1 MADNKMEKSIKEAIG
16 KSLNEFNKRIGMAKL
31 IKDNKNQDRI
41 LKGILSQVNDEN
53 IEKTEKSNVITL
65 DNSTDGIVELQEIKG
80 DTNVNVSK
88 MEKEIPIT
96 HVIDDKNG
104 NVISLDGITEGAINI
119 DDIQGNTMVN
129 CNKDTDKELILMPN
143 LETNGY
149 SNITLTEGIDGGK
162 VDVSLEGNTMVN
174 VCDQEE
180 SIAITKS
187 YTVETGNYIALQGE
201 YDGKCRPNVYGNTL
215 VNLAGNSNLWEVG
228 CSGDKNTD
236 YTITS
241 TDAQGI
247 VINKLTDNIDYL
259 YFRKRI
265 DPSLFKPNTTYTI
278 IFNCSKA
285 YRVGVISGNTA
296 ETILPLSPCNDGYN
310 AITLASTDLSTITGK
325 NVIYAYLGVNKS
337 YIGIAKAS
345 DFILL
350 EGDYTNKPIPDY
362 FTGMKSSFED
372 KLVPIPLISGDW
384 GIYGGST
391 YTREDIDNGIS
402 ATLTSAGSI
411 VVTKKYNVDGN
422 VLKDNT
428 TYTFVFD
435 VNTNL
440 PYLFYSFSNGTVF
453 TIDTGTPDRTDYS
466 NGYTRVV
473 VKKTTTTNCT
483 NIVIGYHA
491 TNTTIG
497 QYINVKNLF
506 VLEGDYTNY
515 DFTDYDSTKV
525 GKYKVDYKVT
535 GKNKCPIEN
544 KTITIKGNT
553 TQIGSNDGSVLYKN
567 IDISNLKGQYYF
579 SGKYTINNNT
589 CDTRLLLSK
598 KPLTKSV
605 HNDCYL
611 EATNSGGV
619 ELGVG
624 IVDLTNYKYATIT
637 TGNLITDLTVNTDYQ
652 CILKDIQLEEG
663 TTATTYEPYKESI
676 KTLYLNSP
684 LLEGDTIEQSGNNI
698 IHNHRYKEVVLDG
711 MENNLRAN
719 GEDELTNTYRF
730 ILTDINNLKLNQ
742 NPICD
747 KYVSTIYNSKNDYEC
762 IMIGGSRDIHFRISK
777 NKLTDFSINAFR
789 KYLQSNPI
797 TVVYELATPTQEI
810 ISSNNNLLLDSY
822 TNGHLDVNTVVP
834 IDKVEFKSYG
844 KFLKYLYPSTEYTI
858 QFESDN
864 NGILNALALN
874 DYNTLANL
882 NIVKGINKFTISTS
896 DTIKSNYL
904 YIDGIGFNASKIVVT
919 PKVDNDFGY
928 FKGMKSVGECEG
940 NKIEILSR
948 NKNLF
953 DSNNITK
960 NKYITGQVG
969 THQYGDYGDSIYTN
983 VSDYMPV
990 KQGKVYIFSY
1000 EYETLSNVGERA
1012 YCYYDNNKNIIIP
1025 KIDTIYDVS
1034 KKSTTY
1040 TPQQDGY
1047 IKIAYDKNCTN
1058 IQFEQSDVKT
1068 SYSSY
1073 AINKKE
1079 ILLTEPLRG
1088 LPNGVKDKYVIIDGK
1103 WYIERNCGS
1112 VTLDGSEYWG
1122 LAMDTSL
1129 TSVFYTRKIAGV
1141 NLSTTNKNLATPV
1154 LSLQFPYAN
1163 IDIGQSKGD
1172 TEGIY
1177 TAFDGNLCISI
1188 TKAKL
1193 STNDSSGLKSWLQ
1206 SNPVKAIYQLAQPSY
1221 EPIDYNP
1228 FEVYTDTTHISN
1240 NSTIPCNMVI
1250 KNTGFNC
1257 ILKPNTKYTV
1267 SSNNGLSTVTT
1278 KDSIGDSVLRFYNK
1292 DTSKITKMNK
1302 VLVLEGDY
1310 VTGNPPIPAFFEGM
1324 ESAFEQE
1331 LVTDENDEHYGKYK
1345 VNVKAVGKNVFDGK
1359 LEIGTINIGNGQN
1372 VVYNTEIRSTNY
1384 TSIKPNTQ
1392 YTFSCNPNNYYA
1404 FRWYDKNKNYLGEL
1418 TAVTM
1423 TNGKIFTTPLNAH
1436 YLRFKSI
1443 STDTTVKI
1451 QIEQGIKATEYEPYK
1466 ENNITFYINEPLR
1479 GVGDIKDKV
1488 YVKEDKVVVERNCGS
1503 VTFDG
1508 SSDEYIDIMH
1518 EAVKNKTTEFRC
1530 GRLNKEHK
1538 SINIICNKFINNKS
1552 LWSATTEGFFGF
1564 ENAKYFIDFRISNNK
1579 LLSVDIKGFRQYL
1592 QNNPTTVVYQLAT
1605 PTYEEVEYSNNRL
1618 TLNTYNNSTLFYNS
1632 NIPIS
1637 NTSFKPLWE
1646 ELIYIKN
1653 STTYYIQF
1661 NAVGNGN
1668 VVVNL
1673 GGTELTT
1680 TITEGYNKIEIT
1692 TPNNS
1697 TNLLTIDGQGIK
1709 ISKVVVSEALCS
1721 GYYKGLQS
1729 CFEEHMEN
1737 GKYVCVIR
1745 GISLDGNKVN
1755 GIKFYL
1761 NEPLRGIGDIKDRLC
1776 IKDGKLMVER
1786 KFSSFTFDGSEDENW
1801 SSTGFG
1807 GHATR
1812 NTFEIALANT
1822 NGYIRLTPGISSSFN
1837 NELIE
1842 GLPVND
1848 NAFRIVTEVNGDS
1861 YFLFTPSTDIIPY
1874 RDINKWKKYLQQNPV
1889 KVVYQLA
1896 TPIYEEV
1903 TNEYGLP
1910 IILEG
1915 YENGIVYVDSSVTP
1929 TTSIKYTSNNKVP
1942 ATLSNVDNLNTTTQN
1957 DINNNIVTYMMDIDM
1972 MLTEMEMDD
1981 SASSVMSLSDSDD
1994 NNQNHD
2000 SSHSNIL
2007 DRMNKEDRI
2016 KYQDNTTKM
2025 LEKVIKGKSLTK
2037 EENINRIDLYLS
2049 EGKIRNEQSNYL
2061 KELLKGVE

>member
-88 MEKEIPIT
+88 IEKETPIT

-149 SNITLTEGIDGGK
+149 SNVTLTEGIDGGK

-174 VCDQEE
+174 VCDQEDP
-180 SIAITKS
+180 IAITKS
-187 YTVETGNYIALQGE
+187 YTVETGNHVALQGE
-201 YDGKCRPNVYGNTL
+201 YDGKCRPNIYGNTL
-215 VNLAGNSNLWEVG
+215 VNIALAKDSYSCKNGIAQNNRINLVRNLKAGVTYTLIRTISEFSGGLIQEAINFYDMSFYIDGKQAQDHNCQYRGNGQYVSKFTPTKDVTHMDIIIG
-228 CSGDKNTD
+228 M
-236 YTITS
+236 
-241 TDAQGI
+241 
-247 VINKLTDNIDYL
+247 DNIDKDNGIY
-259 YFRKRI
+259 
-265 DPSLFKPNTTYTI
+265 P
-278 IFNCSKA
+278 
-285 YRVGVISGNTA
+285 
-296 ETILPLSPCNDGYN
+296 
-310 AITLASTDLSTITGK
+310 TIT
-325 NVIYAYLGVNKS
+325 I
-337 YIGIAKAS
+337 S
-345 DFILL
+345 DYMIL

-372 KLVPIPLISGDW
+372 KLVPENLNVENLW
-384 GIYGGST
+384 VYST
-391 YTREDIDNGIS
+391 TTFNRWQLDGQL
-402 ATLTSAGSI
+402 LTSTPKTLYNGSGKI
-411 VVTKKYNVDGN
+411 IYFEMNSDIQGTQGTWLSTTPIKPGQTKLLNTPLLRSLQLKESDGWSSSLDLTG
-422 VLKDNT
+422 V
-428 TYTFVFD
+428 
-435 VNTNL
+435 
-440 PYLFYSFSNGTVF
+440 YLV
-453 TIDTGTPDRTDYS
+453 
-466 NGYTRVV
+466 
-473 VKKTTTTNCT
+473 
-483 NIVIGYHA
+483 
-491 TNTTIG
+491 
-497 QYINVKNLF
+497 
-506 VLEGDYTNY
+506 EGDYTNY
-515 DFTDYDSTKV
+515 DFTDYDSTKG

-535 GKNKCPIEN
+535 GKNKFDFN
-544 KTITIKGNT
+544 KLVNKIYN
-553 TQIGSNDGSVLYKN
+553 QP
-567 IDISNLKGQYYF
+567 NLNVVWDRANQQLIF
-579 SGKYTINNNT
+579 SGSTDRKYVIIGEYFHTFEHGKTYTVKNY
-589 CDTRLLLSK
+589 S
-598 KPLTKSV
+598 S
-605 HNDCYL
+605 
-611 EATNSGGV
+611 NSDV
-619 ELGVG
+619 LIQFV
-624 IVDLTNYKYATIT
+624 ISYVNPT
-637 TGNLITDLTVNTDYQ
+637 TGNPVYIVSKNAGATFTYDKSWGEMKVYCQIDD
-652 CILKDIQLEEG
+652 ILDNISNFTIKFQIEEG
-663 TTATTYEPYKESI
+663 ATATDYEPYKEST

-698 IHNHRYKEVVLDG
+698 IHVHRYKEVVLDG
-711 MENNLRAN
+711 SENNLRAN

-789 KYLQSNPI
+789 QYLQQNPI

-810 ISSNNNLLLDSY
+810 ISTNDNLLLDSY
-822 TNGHLDVNTVVP
+822 TNGHLDVDTVVP
-834 IDKVEFKSYG
+834 IDKVEFKGNFNTS
-844 KFLKYLYPSTEYTI
+844 LKYLYPNTEYTI

-864 NGILNALALN
+864 IGKIDRLHLGGTNSDTVNV
-874 DYNTLANL
+874 T
-882 NIVKGINKFTISTS
+882 KGINKYTITTGELSS
-896 DTIKSNYL
+896 KSIVIN
-904 YIDGIGFNASKIVVT
+904 GIGFNASKIVVI

-948 NKNLF
+948 NKNLITGIKNGVVDNYGKENNHATTIIPIDYISVENGETYYF
-953 DSNNITK
+953 SSNFSGYKVVHEYDKDKNFIKYHAIGVSNNYCTLSS
-960 NKYITGQVG
+960 NCKYIKFRYEPSNGETLLNTQLQFEKGAVG
-969 THQYGDYGDSIYTN
+969 TPY
-983 VSDYMPV
+983 VE
-990 KQGKVYIFSY
+990 GKS
-1000 EYETLSNVGERA
+1000 
-1012 YCYYDNNKNIIIP
+1012 
-1025 KIDTIYDVS
+1025 
-1034 KKSTTY
+1034 
-1040 TPQQDGY
+1040 
-1047 IKIAYDKNCTN
+1047 
-1058 IQFEQSDVKT
+1058 
-1068 SYSSY
+1068 
-1073 AINKKE
+1073 NKKE
-1079 ILLTEPLRG
+1079 ILLNEPLRG

-1103 WYIERNCGS
+1103 WYIERN
-1112 VTLDGSEYWG
+1112 
-1122 LAMDTSL
+1122 
-1129 TSVFYTRKIAGV
+1129 IGV
-1141 NLSTTNKNLATPV
+1141 YSMANITDIIYTPV
-1154 LSLQFPYAN
+1154 EQTNPNPSIGFWTVKGAN
-1163 IDIGQSKGD
+1163 DFYK
-1172 TEGIY
+1172 
-1177 TAFDGNLCISI
+1177 L
-1188 TKAKL
+1188 TKYKTN
-1193 STNDSSGLKSWLQ
+1193 TNDNNVCNNLPSTVKYYNVWYDTDSYGLIWSDWFNNNIIGFRDKRFPTAEYKKQALNFFKTVQ
-1206 SNPVKAIYQLAQPSY
+1206 FNFELAQPTY
-1221 EPIDYNP
+1221 EPIEYNP
-1228 FEVYTDTTHISN
+1228 FEVYTDITHISN
-1240 NSTIPCNMVI
+1240 NSNIPCNMVI
-1250 KNTGFNC
+1250 KNSGFNC
-1257 ILKPNTKYTV
+1257 ILKPNTTYTV

-1292 DTSKITKMNK
+1292 DTSKITKMSN

-1310 VTGNPPIPAFFEGM
+1310 ITGNPPIPAFFKGM

-1331 LVTDENDEHYGKYK
+1331 LVTDENNEYYGKYK
-1345 VNVKAVGKNVFDGK
+1345 VNVKAVGKNLFDKNDNWIKGK
-1359 LEIGTINIGNGQN
+1359 YLDAYDEIKNSDGAYYNPRYLKVIPNETYYFKRKDGSSMNISYLILYDESKHYINRMVDATSITIPNNVHYIRVTIWDVNIGSNGN
-1372 VVYNTEIRSTNY
+1372 IDDNY
-1384 TSIKPNTQ
+1384 I
-1392 YTFSCNPNNYYA
+1392 
-1404 FRWYDKNKNYLGEL
+1404 
-1418 TAVTM
+1418 
-1423 TNGKIFTTPLNAH
+1423 
-1436 YLRFKSI
+1436 
-1443 STDTTVKI
+1443 
-1451 QIEQGIKATEYEPYK
+1451 GIGNIYEPYK

-1488 YVKEDKVVVERNCGS
+1488 HVKEDKVVVERNCAS

-1508 SSDEYIDIMH
+1508 SDTW
-1518 EAVKNKTTEFRC
+1518 N
-1530 GRLNKEHK
+1530 LNKIENNIYTY
-1538 SINIICNKFINNKS
+1538 SIRSTKFLIKMKVGAWEALMNNKCYIIDKCGTATTSTPKNEQLLIHNTIEDKFIWYS
-1552 LWSATTEGFFGF
+1552 TQ
-1564 ENAKYFIDFRISNNK
+1564 
-1579 LLSVDIKGFRQYL
+1579 LLSTVQSVKQYL
-1592 QNNPTTVVYQLAT
+1592 NNNPLTIIYAT
-1605 PTYEEVEYSNNRL
+1605 STPIYEEVEYSNNRL

-1729 CFEEHMEN
+1729 CFEEHKEN

-1761 NEPLRGIGDIKDRLC
+1761 NEPLRGIGNIKDRLC

-1786 KFSSFTFDGSEDENW
+1786 NCGSATFGGSEDENW
-1801 SSTGFG
+1801 LPTGYG

-1812 NTFEIALANT
+1812 NTFEINLVNT
-1822 NGYIRLTPGISSSFN
+1822 NGYKGVVPSISNLFI
-1837 NELIE
+1837 NEQVADI
-1842 GLPVND
+1842 PIND
-1848 NAFRIVTEVNGDS
+1848 NAFRVYTNAQNIT

-1874 RDINKWKKYLQQNPV
+1874 RDIDKWKKYLQQNPIT
-1889 KVVYQLA
+1889 VVYQLA
-1896 TPIYEEV
+1896 TPVYEEV

-2000 SSHSNIL
+2000 GSHSNIL

-2049 EGKIRNEQSNYL
+2049 EGKIRKEQSNYL